1 MLTLEEILI
10 TAHHKI
16 PERGRD
22 LFLSGGVL
30 SGTRDATGFT
40 ARVQGSSSHPYR
52 VQVNLGREAWTCTC
66 PYEHGAVCKH
76 VYAAVLAA
84 LEAPEV
90 FTEAVARDDTA
101 FKAAI
106 EAIIRLEADD
116 VYALLEALDELQPEI
131 VAEFAANVERR
142 DRDW

>member
-1 MLTLEEILI
+1 MLTLEEILL
-10 TAHHKI
+10 TAHQKI
-16 PERGRD
+16 PERGRE
-22 LFLSGGVL
+22 LFLTGGVL

-40 ARVQGSSSHPYR
+40 ARVQGSSSYPYR
-52 VQVNLGREAWTCTC
+52 VQVNLERETWTCTC

-84 LEAPEV
+84 LEASEV
-90 FTEAVARDDTA
+90 FTEALSRDDAALKTA
-101 FKAAI
+101 
-106 EAIIRLEADD
+106 LEAVAKLEAED